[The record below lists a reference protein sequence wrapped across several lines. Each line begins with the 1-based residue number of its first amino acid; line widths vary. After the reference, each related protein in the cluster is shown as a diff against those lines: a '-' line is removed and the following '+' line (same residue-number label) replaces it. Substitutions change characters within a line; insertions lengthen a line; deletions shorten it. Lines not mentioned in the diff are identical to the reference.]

1 MPTKRAFINRKFA
14 CSGTSSQEWLDVQH
28 LSFAAAGEPRH
39 DHAHQRHVG
48 EHRNG
53 DAEHHG
59 DGEAANRAGAE
70 QEQKRM
76 VAVSVVT
83 LASAMVAKAFA
94 LWKPLVERRHRAE
107 DPLRASLSRMRFV
120 DENIR
125 IDRDADAENNACD
138 TGQRQ
143 RCADQA

>member
-1 MPTKRAFINRKFA
+1 MLGHEF
-14 CSGTSSQEWLDVQH
+14 QEWLDVQH
-28 LSFAAAGEPRH
+28 LEFAAADEPRH
-39 DHAHQRHVG
+39 DHAHQRHIG

-70 QEQKRM
+70 QEQKDGCRQRRDIG
-76 VAVSVVT
+76 VHDGGKGAVE
-83 LASAMVAKAFA
+83 A
-94 LWKPLVERRHRAE
+94 LVERRHRAK
-107 DPLRASLSRMRFV
+107 SLAGFFTDALV